1 MASTAGS
8 PISPAALGG
17 RLTWLI
23 GERDSA
29 ALAHE
34 VSAVS
39 LEPRP
44 DSGRPRYEDVLAWVM
59 ESIVEV
65 VEARLGAAPPGET
78 FLLEVRRTDGG
89 AVTAAELPASGEWV
103 LRTAAAF
110 LADDPAAGRHQL
122 AVAAR
127 QLEPLRRAET
137 LTDALIWLDFLL
149 DVDLPDPP
157 DVPTR

>member
-1 MASTAGS
+1 M
-8 PISPAALGG
+8 GG

-44 DSGRPRYEDVLAWVM
+44 DSGRPRYEDVPAWVM
-59 ESIVEV
+59 ESIIEV

-89 AVTAAELPASGEWV
+89 AVTAAELPASGEWM
-103 LRTAAAF
+103 LRNAAAF
-110 LADDPAAGRHQL
+110 LADDPVAGRHQL

-137 LTDALIWLDFLL
+137 LTT
-149 DVDLPDPP
+149 PP
-157 DVPTR
+157 GWPVPTAT